1 MCTDQDGTRFKK
13 ISNIPEEGDQVGKI
27 DAGLAFGTDQRMY
40 KQNDYRC
47 LKPKSTVKP
56 GKWPYYEMEG
66 FRTAKSKEELEKVK
80 EYQYDN
86 YFFNFE
92 DPKVFKKKMKGK
104 KGPKLWRKT
113 YGFDF
118 VSISKYRTHPVRAYQ
133 CIKNCYRAEYGKFA
147 NGCRKS
153 KGFFKCCL
161 TSSNF

>member
-1 MCTDQDGTRFKK
+1 MCTNQDGTRFQKT
-13 ISNIPEEGDQVGKI
+13 SNIPEEGGQVGKI

-118 VSISKYRTHPVRAYQ
+118 VSLNQKPNQIVKHQDCYE
-133 CIKNCYRAEYGKFA
+133 NCFKAERGRFA
-147 NGCRKS
+147 KDCRND
-153 KGFFKCCL
+153 GGLFKCIFS
-161 TSSNF
+161 T